1 MRPSASSE
9 IYNVLKQEI
18 INLYLVPGQ
27 LISET
32 EMVKRFGVSRTPI
45 RDVFKRLE
53 LDRLIRIVPQKGTF
67 ISPINL
73 SKIIDFIFMR
83 EKIEI
88 GIVEELLQMTNRHV
102 LELLEVSLMKQKIL
116 IENTEIET
124 STKAKEF
131 YELDNQFHKTLF
143 SALNKETIWE
153 TFSDIMPDYNRF
165 RAVSS
170 DIHTEENLVKLYQT
184 HQNIY
189 KYIKNHNLDELRK
202 LYSHHINPG
211 NATIEKLLNTK
222 KSYFA

>member
-1 MRPSASSE
+1 MRTSASSE
-9 IYNVLKQEI
+9 IYNILKQEI

-53 LDRLIRIVPQKGTF
+53 LDCLIKIVPQKGTF

-88 GIVEELLQMTNRHV
+88 GVVEELLQMKNRHAV
-102 LELLEVSLMKQKIL
+102 ELLELSLMKQKL
-116 IENTEIET
+116 VIENTELET
-124 STKAKEF
+124 NVKAKEF
-131 YELDNQFHKTLF
+131 YELDNQFHKILF

-153 TFSDIMPDYNRF
+153 TFSDIMPDYHRF
-165 RAVSS
+165 RAVST
-170 DIHTEENLVKLYQT
+170 DIHTEENLLKLFKN
-184 HQNIY
+184 HQDIY
-189 KYIKNHNLDELRK
+189 KCVKEHDIVRLRK
-202 LYSHHINPG
+202 LYANHINPG